1 MLAYAP
7 SSFPKYSADLSNTD
21 GSIAYPEFAYPL
33 RKNIIPIWLA
43 ALLAFIVPFVF
54 FCLCQIKIRSIEA
67 LLGTTMGLLESLS
80 E

>member
-1 MLAYAP
+1 V
-7 SSFPKYSADLSNTD
+7 D

-43 ALLAFIVPFVF
+43 ALLAFICPFVF
-54 FCLCQIKIRSIEA
+54 FVLFQIRHRSIEI

-80 E
+80 EDPGGLRPTSH